1 MATAADIGVGV
12 ARLSKACTECHS
24 RKVKC
29 DAPIVGIPCGR
40 CVSKGCSESC
50 KLVSRQIRKRKR
62 RTDDLIQDCHGTQ
75 NNTES
80 TPRESSSIHAVE
92 DLPSL
97 STRSAQRSSIQ
108 RSHDPHGLGQLGKTS
123 SIGSGPTPENIRDVY
138 ALPQAQAEYNGR
150 SHYLSILKT
159 AMNGSET
166 SESPG
171 LRSTTNSSTN
181 NTPRYPENTQVGM
194 TGLDPVDLEFLLKKG
209 AFVLP
214 HRDALMVFLTAY
226 FRFVHPYSPVLDPN
240 HFLQCYE
247 SGSYSPFLIQ
257 TVLTSATLYVP
268 TELLTSCGYSNVTEA
283 QTAFFNKALLL
294 HDFQCEKSQ
303 LCLLQGS
310 LILGTTAF
318 FYPIDRDVQYWFFNA
333 VRLATKL
340 ELQKLDQLR
349 IADTQLRGLYRR
361 IWWVIYC
368 RDVLLS
374 FLGMQSMPLV
384 SDKKKLP
391 ALPTAED
398 WEVESGNIN
407 TLFTSTVTRE
417 QELHFIDYC
426 KLSVL
431 GRKWLVGISD
441 PDQVNAETMAHE
453 FHNWRGQLRGAIC
466 ADHHLTDS
474 PYLTALIAAS
484 YRFECILYRTLKLHW
499 KFIDVSRYDWVRG
512 RLRCS
517 MFELDT
523 LFGRALANGELRSLP
538 MSLCVSPTK
547 SPNIENE
554 RLTID
559 PGSNSNIP
567 IALALHI
574 ETALDATESSA
585 TKSMS
590 LIYIRQGLIILEQL
604 QDSPVMKR
612 VLSIFEW
619 ALTRL
624 DLIPEVSQ
632 DKQLSGG
639 VRAGSDQDGSVDQVG
654 TSTGQEFGEMLDQM
668 EPWFGDF
675 LGLDFL
681 DNLRSSGDRG

>member
-1 MATAADIGVGV
+1 MATAAGIGVGV

-50 KLVSRQIRKRKR
+50 KLVSRQIRKR
-62 RTDDLIQDCHGTQ
+62 
-75 NNTES
+75 
-80 TPRESSSIHAVE
+80 ESSSNHALV
-92 DLPSL
+92 DS
-97 STRSAQRSSIQ
+97 STSSNPIVPPSSI
-108 RSHDPHGLGQLGKTS
+108 RRTHGSHCLGEFGKTS
-123 SIGSGPTPENIRDVY
+123 SIGSGRAPENIRDVY

-166 SESPG
+166 GESPG
-171 LRSTTNSSTN
+171 LGSTANSSTD
-181 NTPRYPENTQVGM
+181 NTPHYPENTQVGM
-194 TGLDPVDLEFLLKKG
+194 SGLDPVDLEFL
-209 AFVLP
+209 
-214 HRDALMVFLTAY
+214 
-226 FRFVHPYSPVLDPN
+226 
-240 HFLQCYE
+240 
-247 SGSYSPFLIQ
+247 

-268 TELLTSCGYSNVTEA
+268 TELLTSCGYPNVTDA

-398 WEVESGNIN
+398 WEVQSDNIN
-407 TLFTSTVTRE
+407 TLFPSTVTR
-417 QELHFIDYC
+417 
-426 KLSVL
+426 
-431 GRKWLVGISD
+431 RKWLVGISD
-441 PDQVNAETMAHE
+441 PDQFNAETMAHE
-453 FHNWRGQLRGAIC
+453 FHNWRSQLRGAIY

-499 KFIDVSRYDWVRG
+499 KSIDVSQYDWVRG

-538 MSLCVSPTK
+538 MSLCVSPTE
-547 SPNIENE
+547 SPKIENK
-554 RLTID
+554 RLTIE

-574 ETALDATESSA
+574 ETALDATESNA

-590 LIYIRQGLIILEQL
+590 LIYIRQGLLILEQL

-632 DKQLSGG
+632 DKQVSDG
-639 VRAGSDQDGSVDQVG
+639 VRAGSEQDGSVDQVG
-654 TSTGQEFGEMLDQM
+654 ASTGQEFGEMLDQM

-681 DNLRSSGDRG
+681 DNLRSGGDRG

>member
-1 MATAADIGVGV
+1 
-12 ARLSKACTECHS
+12 
-24 RKVKC
+24 
-29 DAPIVGIPCGR
+29 
-40 CVSKGCSESC
+40 
-50 KLVSRQIRKRKR
+50 
-62 RTDDLIQDCHGTQ
+62 
-75 NNTES
+75 
-80 TPRESSSIHAVE
+80 
-92 DLPSL
+92 
-97 STRSAQRSSIQ
+97 
-108 RSHDPHGLGQLGKTS
+108 
-123 SIGSGPTPENIRDVY
+123 
-138 ALPQAQAEYNGR
+138 
-150 SHYLSILKT
+150 
-159 AMNGSET
+159 MNGSQT

-171 LRSTTNSSTN
+171 LGSTANSSTD
-181 NTPRYPENTQVGM
+181 NTPHYPENTQVGM
-194 TGLDPVDLEFLLKKG
+194 SGLDPVDLEFLMKKG

-214 HRDALMVFLTAY
+214 HRDTLMVFLTAY
-226 FRFVHPYSPVLDPN
+226 FRFVHPYSPVLDPS
-240 HFLQCYE
+240 HFLQSYE
-247 SGSYSPFLIQ
+247 LGSYSPFLIQ

-268 TELLTSCGYSNVTEA
+268 TDLLTSCGYSNVTEA

-349 IADTQLRGLYRR
+349 IADAQLRGLYRR

-384 SDKKKLP
+384 SYKKKLP

-398 WEVESGNIN
+398 WEVQSDEMHA
-407 TLFTSTVTRE
+407 LFSLALTRE

-426 KLSVL
+426 NLSVL

-453 FHNWRGQLRGAIC
+453 FHDWRSQLRGATY
-466 ADHHLTDS
+466 ADHRLTDG

-499 KFIDVSRYDWVRG
+499 KSVDVSRHDWARG

-523 LFGRALANGELRSLP
+523 LFGRALANGELGSLP
-538 MSLCVSPTK
+538 MSF
-547 SPNIENE
+547 
-554 RLTID
+554 
-559 PGSNSNIP
+559 NSNIP

-574 ETALDATESSA
+574 ETALDAVESNA

-590 LIYIRQGLIILEQL
+590 LIYIRQGLLILEQL
-604 QDSPVMKR
+604 QDLPVMKR
-612 VLSIFEW
+612 ILSIFEW
-619 ALTRL
+619 ALNRL
-624 DLIPEVSQ
+624 DLIPEASR
-632 DKQLSGG
+632 DKQLSDGIH
-639 VRAGSDQDGSVDQVG
+639 AGMVQDGSVDQMG
-654 TSTGQEFGEMLDQM
+654 ASTDHEFGEMLDQM

-675 LGLDFL
+675 LVLDFI
-681 DNLRSSGDRG
+681 DNLRSSGDRI

>member
-1 MATAADIGVGV
+1 
-12 ARLSKACTECHS
+12 
-24 RKVKC
+24 
-29 DAPIVGIPCGR
+29 
-40 CVSKGCSESC
+40 
-50 KLVSRQIRKRKR
+50 
-62 RTDDLIQDCHGTQ
+62 
-75 NNTES
+75 
-80 TPRESSSIHAVE
+80 
-92 DLPSL
+92 
-97 STRSAQRSSIQ
+97 
-108 RSHDPHGLGQLGKTS
+108 
-123 SIGSGPTPENIRDVY
+123 
-138 ALPQAQAEYNGR
+138 
-150 SHYLSILKT
+150 
-159 AMNGSET
+159 MNGSET

-171 LRSTTNSSTN
+171 LRSIANSSTD

-194 TGLDPVDLEFLLKKG
+194 TGLDPVDLEFLIKKG
-209 AFVLP
+209 AFMLP
-214 HRDALMVFLTAY
+214 HRDAF
-226 FRFVHPYSPVLDPN
+226 
-240 HFLQCYE
+240 
-247 SGSYSPFLIQ
+247 
-257 TVLTSATLYVP
+257 ATLYVP

-340 ELQKLDQLR
+340 ELQKL
-349 IADTQLRGLYRR
+349 
-361 IWWVIYC
+361 
-368 RDVLLS
+368 
-374 FLGMQSMPLV
+374 MPLV

-398 WEVESGNIN
+398 WEVQSDNIN
-407 TLFTSTVTRE
+407 TLFPSTVTRE

-453 FHNWRGQLRGAIC
+453 FHNWRSQLRGAIY
-466 ADHHLTDS
+466 ADHHLTDG
-474 PYLTALIAAS
+474 PYITALIAAS

-499 KFIDVSRYDWVRG
+499 KSIDVSRYDWVRV

-538 MSLCVSPTK
+538 MSLCVSPTE
-547 SPNIENE
+547 SPKIENE
-554 RLTID
+554 RLTIE

-632 DKQLSGG
+632 DKQVSDG

-654 TSTGQEFGEMLDQM
+654 ASTGQEFGEMLDQM

-681 DNLRSSGDRG
+681 DDLRSGGDRG

>member
-1 MATAADIGVGV
+1 MATVAGTGVGV

-29 DAPIVGIPCGR
+29 DAPMVGIPCGR
-40 CVSKGCSESC
+40 CVSKGTSESC

-62 RTDDLIQDCHGTQ
+62 RTDDSIQDCHGTQ

-80 TPRESSSIHAVE
+80 TPRESSSNRVVV
-92 DLPSL
+92 DSSTPSD
-97 STRSAQRSSIQ
+97 SIVPPSSI
-108 RSHDPHGLGQLGKTS
+108 RRTHGSHGLGEFGKTS
-123 SIGSGPTPENIRDVY
+123 SIASGRTPENIRDVY

-171 LRSTTNSSTN
+171 LGSTANSSTD

-194 TGLDPVDLEFLLKKG
+194 SNLDPVDLEFLMKKG

-214 HRDALMVFLTAY
+214 HRDAF
-226 FRFVHPYSPVLDPN
+226 
-240 HFLQCYE
+240 YE

-268 TELLTSCGYSNVTEA
+268 TNLLTSCGYSNVTEA

-398 WEVESGNIN
+398 WEVQSDDSN
-407 TLFTSTVTRE
+407 TLSPFMVGCNWSIWGTALDTD
-417 QELHFIDYC
+417 LMMA
-426 KLSVL
+426 

-441 PDQVNAETMAHE
+441 PNQVDAETMANE
-453 FHNWRGQLRGAIC
+453 FRDWRLQLRGATY
-466 ADHHLTDS
+466 ADRHLTDG
-474 PYLTALIAAS
+474 PYLTALLAAS
-484 YRFECILYRTLKLHW
+484 YRFECIMYRTLKLHW
-499 KFIDVSRYDWVRG
+499 KTVDTSRYDWARG

-538 MSLCVSPTK
+538 MSF
-547 SPNIENE
+547 
-554 RLTID
+554 
-559 PGSNSNIP
+559 NSNIP

-574 ETALDATESSA
+574 ETALDSAESNA

-590 LIYIRQGLIILEQL
+590 LIYIRQGLLILEQL
-604 QDSPVMKR
+604 QDLPVMKR
-612 VLSIFEW
+612 ISSIFEW
-619 ALTRL
+619 ALSRL

-632 DKQLSGG
+632 DKQVSDGI
-639 VRAGSDQDGSVDQVG
+639 RAGMEQDGSVDQMG
-654 TSTGQEFGEMLDQM
+654 ASTDHEFGEMLDQM

-675 LGLDFL
+675 LGLEFL
-681 DNLRSSGDRG
+681 DNLRSSGDRV

>member
-1 MATAADIGVGV
+1 
-12 ARLSKACTECHS
+12 
-24 RKVKC
+24 
-29 DAPIVGIPCGR
+29 
-40 CVSKGCSESC
+40 
-50 KLVSRQIRKRKR
+50 
-62 RTDDLIQDCHGTQ
+62 
-75 NNTES
+75 
-80 TPRESSSIHAVE
+80 
-92 DLPSL
+92 
-97 STRSAQRSSIQ
+97 
-108 RSHDPHGLGQLGKTS
+108 
-123 SIGSGPTPENIRDVY
+123 
-138 ALPQAQAEYNGR
+138 
-150 SHYLSILKT
+150 
-159 AMNGSET
+159 MNGSET

-171 LRSTTNSSTN
+171 LGSTANSSTD
-181 NTPRYPENTQVGM
+181 NTPHYPENTQVGM
-194 TGLDPVDLEFLLKKG
+194 SGLDPVDLEFLVKKG

-214 HRDALMVFLTAY
+214 HRDAF
-226 FRFVHPYSPVLDPN
+226 
-240 HFLQCYE
+240 
-247 SGSYSPFLIQ
+247 
-257 TVLTSATLYVP
+257 ATLYVP

-398 WEVESGNIN
+398 WEVESDNIN
-407 TLFTSTVTRE
+407 TLFPSTVTRE

-426 KLSVL
+426 KLSLL

-453 FHNWRGQLRGAIC
+453 FHNWRSQLRGAIY
-466 ADHHLTDS
+466 ADHHLTDG

-499 KFIDVSRYDWVRG
+499 KSIGVSQYDWVRG

-538 MSLCVSPTK
+538 MSLCVSPTE
-547 SPNIENE
+547 SPKIENE
-554 RLTID
+554 RLTIE

-574 ETALDATESSA
+574 ETALDADESNA

-590 LIYIRQGLIILEQL
+590 LIYIRQGLLILEQL

-619 ALTRL
+619 ALIRL

-681 DNLRSSGDRG
+681 DNLRSGGDRG

>member
-1 MATAADIGVGV
+1 
-12 ARLSKACTECHS
+12 
-24 RKVKC
+24 
-29 DAPIVGIPCGR
+29 
-40 CVSKGCSESC
+40 
-50 KLVSRQIRKRKR
+50 
-62 RTDDLIQDCHGTQ
+62 
-75 NNTES
+75 
-80 TPRESSSIHAVE
+80 
-92 DLPSL
+92 
-97 STRSAQRSSIQ
+97 
-108 RSHDPHGLGQLGKTS
+108 
-123 SIGSGPTPENIRDVY
+123 
-138 ALPQAQAEYNGR
+138 
-150 SHYLSILKT
+150 
-159 AMNGSET
+159 MNGSQT

-171 LRSTTNSSTN
+171 LGSTANSSTD
-181 NTPRYPENTQVGM
+181 NTPHYPENTQVGM
-194 TGLDPVDLEFLLKKG
+194 SGLDPVDLEFLMKKG

-214 HRDALMVFLTAY
+214 HRDTF
-226 FRFVHPYSPVLDPN
+226 
-240 HFLQCYE
+240 YE
-247 SGSYSPFLIQ
+247 LGSYSPFLIQ

-268 TELLTSCGYSNVTEA
+268 TDLLTSCGYSNVTEA

-349 IADTQLRGLYRR
+349 IADAQLRGLYRR

-384 SDKKKLP
+384 SYKKKLP

-398 WEVESGNIN
+398 WEVQSDEMHA
-407 TLFTSTVTRE
+407 LFSLALTRE

-426 KLSVL
+426 NLSVL

-453 FHNWRGQLRGAIC
+453 FHDWRSQLRGATY
-466 ADHHLTDS
+466 ADHRLTDG

-499 KFIDVSRYDWVRG
+499 KSVDVSRHDWARG

-523 LFGRALANGELRSLP
+523 LFGRALAN
-538 MSLCVSPTK
+538 
-547 SPNIENE
+547 
-554 RLTID
+554 
-559 PGSNSNIP
+559 
-567 IALALHI
+567 ALALHI
-574 ETALDATESSA
+574 ETALDAVESNA

-590 LIYIRQGLIILEQL
+590 LIYIRQGLLILEQL
-604 QDSPVMKR
+604 QDLPVMKR
-612 VLSIFEW
+612 ILSIFEW
-619 ALTRL
+619 ALNRL
-624 DLIPEVSQ
+624 DLIPEASR
-632 DKQLSGG
+632 DKQLSDGIH
-639 VRAGSDQDGSVDQVG
+639 AGMVQDGSVDQMG
-654 TSTGQEFGEMLDQM
+654 ASTDHEFGEMLDQM

-675 LGLDFL
+675 LVLDFI
-681 DNLRSSGDRG
+681 DNLRSSGDRI

>member
-50 KLVSRQIRKRKR
+50 KLVSRQIRKRDSSSNHAVVDLSTPSNPIVPPSSIR
-62 RTDDLIQDCHGTQ
+62 RTRG
-75 NNTES
+75 S
-80 TPRESSSIHAVE
+80 
-92 DLPSL
+92 
-97 STRSAQRSSIQ
+97 
-108 RSHDPHGLGQLGKTS
+108 HGLGEFGKTS
-123 SIGSGPTPENIRDVY
+123 SIGSGRTPENIRDVY

-171 LRSTTNSSTN
+171 LGSTSNGSTD
-181 NTPRYPENTQVGM
+181 NTPHYPENTQVGM
-194 TGLDPVDLEFLLKKG
+194 SGLDPVDLEF
-209 AFVLP
+209 F
-214 HRDALMVFLTAY
+214 
-226 FRFVHPYSPVLDPN
+226 
-240 HFLQCYE
+240 
-247 SGSYSPFLIQ
+247 

-340 ELQKLDQLR
+340 ELQKL
-349 IADTQLRGLYRR
+349 
-361 IWWVIYC
+361 
-368 RDVLLS
+368 
-374 FLGMQSMPLV
+374 MPLV

-398 WEVESGNIN
+398 WEVQSDNIN
-407 TLFTSTVTRE
+407 TLFPSTVTRE

-453 FHNWRGQLRGAIC
+453 FHNWRSQLRGAIY
-466 ADHHLTDS
+466 ADHHLTDG
-474 PYLTALIAAS
+474 PYITALIAAS

-499 KFIDVSRYDWVRG
+499 KSIDVSRYDWVRG

-538 MSLCVSPTK
+538 MSLCVSPTE
-547 SPNIENE
+547 SPKIENE
-554 RLTID
+554 RLTIE

-574 ETALDATESSA
+574 ETALDATESNA

-590 LIYIRQGLIILEQL
+590 LIYVRQGLLILEQL

-632 DKQLSGG
+632 DKQLCGG

-681 DNLRSSGDRG
+681 DNLRSGGDRG

>member
-1 MATAADIGVGV
+1 MATVAGTGVGV

-29 DAPIVGIPCGR
+29 DAPMVGIPCGR
-40 CVSKGCSESC
+40 CVSKGTSESC
-50 KLVSRQIRKRKR
+50 KLVSRQTRKRKR
-62 RTDDLIQDCHGTQ
+62 RTDDSIQDCHGTQ

-80 TPRESSSIHAVE
+80 TPRESSSNRALV
-92 DLPSL
+92 D
-97 STRSAQRSSIQ
+97 SSIPSDSIVPPSSI
-108 RSHDPHGLGQLGKTS
+108 RRTHGSHGLGEFGKTS
-123 SIGSGPTPENIRDVY
+123 SIGSGRTPENIRDVY

-150 SHYLSILKT
+150 THYLSILKT

-171 LRSTTNSSTN
+171 LGSTANSSTD
-181 NTPRYPENTQVGM
+181 NTPHYPENTQVGM
-194 TGLDPVDLEFLLKKG
+194 SGLDPVDLEFLMKKG
-209 AFVLP
+209 AFALP
-214 HRDALMVFLTAY
+214 HRDALMMFLTAY
-226 FRFVHPYSPVLDPN
+226 FRFVHPYSPVLNPN
-240 HFLQCYE
+240 HFLQSYE
-247 SGSYSPFLIQ
+247 SGTYSPFLIQ

-268 TELLTSCGYSNVTEA
+268 ADLLTSCGYSNVTEA
-283 QTAFFNKALLL
+283 QTAFFSKALLL

-303 LCLLQGS
+303 LYLLQGS

-349 IADTQLRGLYRR
+349 IADAQLRGLYRR

-374 FLGMQSMPLV
+374 FLGLQSMPLV

-391 ALPTAED
+391 ALPMAED
-398 WEVESGNIN
+398 WEVLSDDSNA
-407 TLFTSTVTRE
+407 LSPFTITRE

-426 KLSVL
+426 KLSML
-431 GRKWLVGISD
+431 GRKWLVKISE
-441 PDQVNAETMAHE
+441 PDQVDAETMAHE
-453 FHNWRGQLRGAIC
+453 FRTWGSQLRGASY
-466 ADHHLTDS
+466 ADHHLTDG
-474 PYLTALIAAS
+474 PYLTALLAAS
-484 YRFECILYRTLKLHW
+484 YRFECILYRTIKLHW
-499 KFIDVSRYDWVRG
+499 KTVDTSRYDWARG

-517 MFELDT
+517 LFELDT

-538 MSLCVSPTK
+538 MSF
-547 SPNIENE
+547 
-554 RLTID
+554 
-559 PGSNSNIP
+559 NSNIP

-574 ETALDATESSA
+574 ETALDSAESNA

-590 LIYIRQGLIILEQL
+590 LIYIRQGLLILEQL
-604 QDSPVMKR
+604 QDLPVMKR
-612 VLSIFEW
+612 ISSIFEW
-619 ALTRL
+619 ALSRL

-632 DKQLSGG
+632 DKQVSDGI
-639 VRAGSDQDGSVDQVG
+639 RAGMEQDGSVDQMG
-654 TSTGQEFGEMLDQM
+654 ASTDHEFGEMLDQV

-675 LGLDFL
+675 LGLEFL
-681 DNLRSSGDRG
+681 DNLRSSGDRV